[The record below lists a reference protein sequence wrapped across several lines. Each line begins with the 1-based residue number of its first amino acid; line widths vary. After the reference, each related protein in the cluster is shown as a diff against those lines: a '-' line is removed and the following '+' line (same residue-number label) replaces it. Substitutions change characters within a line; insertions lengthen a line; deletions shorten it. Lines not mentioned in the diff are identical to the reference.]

1 VWCVLAQDGDVEAQ
15 WITGELR
22 ARADRPV
29 LLVTAS
35 TLVHD
40 CRWELRVGADG
51 ARARVEIADGTALDL
66 STLDAVVNRLCWLGA
81 EGFLG
86 ATDADR
92 DYATS
97 ERYALGLAWLESLG
111 RRVVNRPAGS
121 GLAGAYRSTAE
132 WRTMARSAGLPVVPY
147 TSDDPTAAGGIAYDE
162 SDRPVLVVDGRVVEP
177 PPGALA
183 GDHEP
188 LPAAVQQKLVVI
200 QEMSGLDLV
209 EVRLSPD
216 PGIPEGWRMRDV
228 PFLATMSAFGDPGLD
243 ALAAALQDRSPSRE
257 ICGLARR
264 AMASLATG
272 GDRR

>member
-15 WITGELR
+15 WMTDELR

-51 ARARVEIADGTALDL
+51 ARARVEITDGTALDL

-86 ATDADR
+86 ATAADR

-111 RRVVNRPAGS
+111 RRVVNRPTGS
-121 GLAGAYRSTAE
+121 GLAGTYRSTAA
-132 WRTMARSAGLPVVPY
+132 WLTLARTAGLPVVPY
-147 TSDDPTAAGGIAYDE
+147 TSDDSTDVFAVDE
-162 SDRPVLVVDGRVVEP
+162 SDRRVLVIDGRVTGSP
-177 PPGALA
+177 ATA
-183 GDHEP
+183 GDP
-188 LPAAVQQKLVVI
+188 LPAGLQQRLVVI
-200 QEMSGLDLV
+200 QERSGLDLI
-209 EVRLSPD
+209 EVRLAPA
-216 PGIPEGWRMRDV
+216 PETADGWRVRDV
-228 PFLATMSAFGDPGLD
+228 PFLATMSAFGKPGLD
-243 ALAAALQDRSPSRE
+243 ALTAALERRSPSRE

-264 AMASLATG
+264 AMATMASGATG
-272 GDRR
+272 GGER